1 MCPRSCEAV
10 HSGES
15 RAEGTRLTA
24 RDIKRRDRCREGYK
38 SSPGTE
44 IGGRVLFRRARNQED
59 RDAFED
65 GDREAERTR
74 RDGERRTRDL
84 LDDRSGE
91 AAVSTEEA
99 G

>member
-1 MCPRSCEAV
+1 
-10 HSGES
+10 
-15 RAEGTRLTA
+15 
-24 RDIKRRDRCREGYK
+24 
-38 SSPGTE
+38 
-44 IGGRVLFRRARNQED
+44 VLFRRARNQED